1 MVRLLEELVEAGIV
15 LGLDGPAIGR
25 VGDGGVRV
33 VNGEVHR
40 EEEGDSEEDKELI
53 ARTTRASTG
62 SRPKRMEL
70 KRVQH

>member
-1 MVRLLEELVEAGIV
+1 MVRLLEELVEAGVV

-40 EEEGDSEEDKELI
+40 EEGDSEEDKELI

>member
-40 EEEGDSEEDKELI
+40 EEGDSEEERELI
-53 ARTTRASTG
+53 ARTTRAGTR
-62 SRPKRMEL
+62 SRPERMEV
-70 KRVQH
+70 KRIQH